1 MPIGQ
6 NDSKI
11 KNKEK
16 NNNKNK
22 FILTEQK
29 NCCMI
34 KQIFKE
40 RSKMKKQ
47 EKSSQDWVQF
57 EKVLENGVI
66 QAKKTCL
73 KVIKVFPINY
83 DLKSNL
89 EKEAILNSYRLFLK
103 SCDFNFQILV
113 QSKNENLSKHIS
125 KLKEKIKN
133 EKQVSVNEMA
143 KSYTQFIHNINS
155 ENKSSS
161 KEFFIILKFD
171 LDKIQKEFFSQKESM
186 ANNQLQEQ
194 YFKIKETLS
203 RCGNIVQELNTK
215 KEVEEF
221 LLNNIFKGG

>member
-6 NDSKI
+6 NKSKI

-66 QAKKTCL
+66 QAKKSCL

-89 EKEAILNSYRLFLK
+89 
-103 SCDFNFQILV
+103 
-113 QSKNENLSKHIS
+113 
-125 KLKEKIKN
+125 
-133 EKQVSVNEMA
+133 
-143 KSYTQFIHNINS
+143 
-155 ENKSSS
+155 
-161 KEFFIILKFD
+161 
-171 LDKIQKEFFSQKESM
+171 
-186 ANNQLQEQ
+186 
-194 YFKIKETLS
+194 
-203 RCGNIVQELNTK
+203 
-215 KEVEEF
+215 
-221 LLNNIFKGG
+221 

>member
-6 NDSKI
+6 NGDEI
-11 KNKEK
+11 KNTEK

-47 EKSSQDWVQF
+47 EKSSQDWVLF

-66 QAKKTCL
+66 QTKKTCL

-171 LDKIQKEFFSQKESM
+171 LDKIQK
-186 ANNQLQEQ
+186 
-194 YFKIKETLS
+194 I
-203 RCGNIVQELNTK
+203 
-215 KEVEEF
+215 
-221 LLNNIFKGG
+221 

>member
-66 QAKKTCL
+66 QAKKNCL

>member
-1 MPIGQ
+1 
-6 NDSKI
+6 
-11 KNKEK
+11 
-16 NNNKNK
+16 
-22 FILTEQK
+22 
-29 NCCMI
+29 
-34 KQIFKE
+34 
-40 RSKMKKQ
+40 MKKQ

-66 QAKKTCL
+66 QAKKSCL

-171 LDKIQKEFFSQKESM
+171 LYKIQKEFFSQKESM

>member
-1 MPIGQ
+1 
-6 NDSKI
+6 
-11 KNKEK
+11 
-16 NNNKNK
+16 
-22 FILTEQK
+22 
-29 NCCMI
+29 
-34 KQIFKE
+34 
-40 RSKMKKQ
+40 MKKQ
-47 EKSSQDWVQF
+47 EKSSQDWVPF

-66 QAKKTCL
+66 QTKKSCL

-171 LDKIQKEFFSQKESM
+171 LDKIQKEFFSQKENM

>member
-1 MPIGQ
+1 
-6 NDSKI
+6 
-11 KNKEK
+11 
-16 NNNKNK
+16 
-22 FILTEQK
+22 
-29 NCCMI
+29 
-34 KQIFKE
+34 
-40 RSKMKKQ
+40 MKKQ

-66 QAKKTCL
+66 QAKKSCL

-113 QSKNENLSKHIS
+113 QS
-125 KLKEKIKN
+125 KN